1 MIYVAPEVL
10 NSSHYSAASDVYTL
24 GLVFW
29 EMWYRTQVFS
39 EILPLGKLEFVD
51 RVGAQEYRPRHPER
65 EFILQ
70 EVQTLLHYCWAA
82 QEEMR
87 VTASRC
93 YSFLLDIKQKYQIN
107 DM

>member
-1 MIYVAPEVL
+1 MIYAAPEVL
-10 NSSHYSAASDVYTL
+10 NSSHYSAASDVYAL

-39 EILPLGKLEFVD
+39 EILPLGKLEFVE
-51 RVGAQEYRPRHPER
+51 RVDVQGYRPRHPEGM
-65 EFILQ
+65 FILQ

-82 QEEMR
+82 QDEIR

-93 YSFLLDIKQKYQIN
+93 CSFLLDIKKIS
-107 DM
+107 DK